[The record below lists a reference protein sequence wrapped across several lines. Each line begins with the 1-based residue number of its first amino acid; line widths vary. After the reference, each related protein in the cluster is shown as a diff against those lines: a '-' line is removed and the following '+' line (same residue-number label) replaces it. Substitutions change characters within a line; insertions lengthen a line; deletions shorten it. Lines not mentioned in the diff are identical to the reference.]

1 VAVEV
6 ILRRSLSVKNKPV
19 KTQKL
24 PIVSDTPDN
33 GMPVGW
39 KRELSDWLLMVT
51 TMGIAIWI
59 FLTLVQLV
67 FDLVIW
73 LAVDRL
79 SYPTFIPQGAKQ

>member
-1 VAVEV
+1 MAVEV
-6 ILRRSLSVKNKPV
+6 ILRRSLSVKNKSV

-24 PIVSDTPDN
+24 PIASGTPDN
-33 GMPVGW
+33 GMAAGW

-51 TMGIAIWI
+51 TMGMATWV

-79 SYPTFIPQGAKQ
+79 SYPIFIPQGAKQ

>member
-1 VAVEV
+1 
-6 ILRRSLSVKNKPV
+6 V

-24 PIVSDTPDN
+24 PIGTPDN
-33 GMPVGW
+33 GMPAGW

-73 LAVDRL
+73 LATDRL
-79 SYPTFIPQGAKQ
+79 SYPMFIPQGAKQ

>member
-1 VAVEV
+1 VVVEV
-6 ILRRSLSVKNKPV
+6 ILRRSLSAKKKSV

-24 PIVSDTPDN
+24 PIASGTPDN
-33 GMPVGW
+33 GIPAGW

-51 TMGIAIWI
+51 TMGIAIWV

-79 SYPTFIPQGAKQ
+79 SYPIFIPQGAKQ

>member
-1 VAVEV
+1 M
-6 ILRRSLSVKNKPV
+6 

-24 PIVSDTPDN
+24 PIAAGTPDA
-33 GMPVGW
+33 GIQAGW
-39 KRELSDWLLMVT
+39 KRELSEWLLVVT
-51 TMGIAIWI
+51 TMGIAIWV

-79 SYPTFIPQGAKQ
+79 S